1 MSTPILATK
10 LYIPLPRPKLVL
22 RPRLIERL
30 NEGLSSGCK
39 LTLISAPAGFGKTTL
54 VSEWVNNLRFTS
66 DDFRLDAA
74 NGGEI
79 VNRKSKIANRVAW
92 LSLDAGDNDP
102 ARFLTYLVAA
112 LQTIAGNI
120 GAGVLA
126 ALESP
131 QPPPTESILTALLN
145 EITTIPDNF
154 ILVLDDYH
162 LVEAIPVDQAL
173 ATLLDHLPPQMHLVI
188 ATREDPHLPL
198 ARLRARGHSTELR
211 AADLRFTP
219 AEAAD
224 FLNQVM
230 GLHLSAED
238 IAALETRTEGW
249 IAGLQLA
256 ALSMR
261 GYQDAASFIKS
272 FTGSHHFVL
281 DYLIEEVL
289 QQQSESIQTFLLRTS
304 ILDRL
309 CGLLCDAVL
318 CSPSV
323 SGQETL
329 EYLERA
335 NLFIVPLDNERWWYR
350 YHHLFGELLRQRLG
364 KPKEFA
370 EFHLRAS
377 QWHEENGDLGAAFY
391 HAIAAGD
398 FVRAAGLAE
407 AAWQGMNESFQS
419 AAWLGWVKKLPDKL
433 IRTMP
438 VLCTQIAQAFTD
450 TGELEASELRL
461 QDAERCLD
469 GSEFTNEAQLKPLPA
484 MIALT
489 RAYNAQVQG
498 DPAATVKYA
507 ELALQIIPEDDF
519 DRRARATTILEVI
532 HWASGNLEPVIRGIG
547 DSMERLTQL
556 GNHVMVVASAFAVA
570 DLLVGLGRLSE
581 AERTY
586 QDALQLAAQHGPE
599 AEHIT
604 AHHHLGLSMIYRQRG
619 EDTLAAHHLK
629 RAAELGLQTTL
640 VDWLY
645 RWHVAQAQLR
655 EAAGDLETA
664 LALLDEAK
672 RVYIQTLI
680 PDLRPIAALKARIY
694 LKQGRPDKARAWAA
708 ERGLSLADEVSYLHE
723 FEHLTLARLE
733 IANPL
738 VNALL
743 ARLLQAAEAQK
754 RCGSALDILLVQAL
768 SHEAQG
774 NRPQAL
780 AALERA
786 LALAE
791 PEGYVR
797 IFVDEGEAMRLLIE
811 KQSRN
816 RDHPLSDYVDELLAA
831 FTQPVA
837 APKSAIIHQKS
848 DMIEPLSERELEVL
862 KLLRTELSGPE
873 IAGQLI
879 VSLNTFRTHTKNI
892 FDKLGVNNRRAA
904 VRRAEELDL
913 F

>member
-1 MSTPILATK
+1 MPN
-10 LYIPLPRPKLVL
+10 
-22 RPRLIERL
+22 RLTMPSPFC
-30 NEGLSSGCK
+30 SSICRHRC
-39 LTLISAPAGFGKTTL
+39 TWSSPP
-54 VSEWVNNLRFTS
+54 V
-66 DDFRLDAA
+66 
-74 NGGEI
+74 
-79 VNRKSKIANRVAW
+79 KI
-92 LSLDAGDNDP
+92 
-102 ARFLTYLVAA
+102 
-112 LQTIAGNI
+112 
-120 GAGVLA
+120 
-126 ALESP
+126 
-131 QPPPTESILTALLN
+131 
-145 EITTIPDNF
+145 
-154 ILVLDDYH
+154 H
-162 LVEAIPVDQAL
+162 
-173 ATLLDHLPPQMHLVI
+173 
-188 ATREDPHLPL
+188 HLPL
-198 ARLRARGHSTELR
+198 ARLRARGQLTELR

-219 AEAAD
+219 AEAAE

-230 GLHLSAED
+230 GLNLSAED

-256 ALSMR
+256 ALSMQ
-261 GYQDAASFIKS
+261 GHQDAASFIKS

-289 QQQSESIQTFLLRTS
+289 QQQSESVQTFLLRTS
-304 ILDRL
+304 ILDRM
-309 CGLLCDAVL
+309 CGPLCDAVL
-318 CSPSV
+318 GSPSA

-329 EYLERA
+329 EYLERT
-335 NLFIVPLDNERWWYR
+335 NLFIVPLDNERRWYR
-350 YHHLFGELLRQRLG
+350 YHHLFGDLLRQRLG

-377 QWHEENGDLGAAFY
+377 QWHEENGDLGAAFH

-407 AAWQGMNESFQS
+407 AAWQGMEESFQT
-419 AAWLGWVKKLPDKL
+419 AAWLGWVKKLPEEV
-433 IRTMP
+433 IRVRP
-438 VLCTQIAQAFTD
+438 VLCTLLGQAFANA
-450 TGELEASELRL
+450 GEPEASELRL

-469 GSEFTNEAQLKPLPA
+469 GSDVANEAQLKPLPA

-498 DPAATVKYA
+498 NLATTVKYA
-507 ELALQIIPEDDF
+507 EQAIQLIPENDF
-519 DRRARATTILEVI
+519 YRRSQAISTLEVT
-532 HWASGNLEPVIRGIG
+532 HWASGNLESAIRGIG
-547 DSMERLTQL
+547 DWMESMTQL
-556 GNHVMVVASAFAVA
+556 GNHVFVVASAFAVA

-619 EDTLAAHHLK
+619 DDTLAAHHLK

-645 RWHVAQAQLR
+645 RWHVAQAQLK

-672 RVYIQTLI
+672 RVYIQTLV

-733 IANPL
+733 IANPQ

-754 RCGSALDILLVQAL
+754 RRGSALDILLVQAL
-768 SHEAQG
+768 AHEAQG

-780 AALERA
+780 AALKRA
-786 LALAE
+786 LSLAE

-797 IFVDEGEAMRLLIE
+797 MFLDEGSSMAQLLLKAAVSGIM
-811 KQSRN
+811 
-816 RDHPLSDYVDELLAA
+816 PDYTGKLLAA
-831 FTQPVA
+831 FEAEQLRSAGESPLPTPPASQP
-837 APKSAIIHQKS
+837 P
-848 DMIEPLSERELEVL
+848 IEPISQRELEVL
-862 KLLRTELSGPE
+862 RLFKTELSGPE
-873 IAGQLI
+873 IARELVI
-879 VSLNTFRTHTKNI
+879 ALSTVRTHTKSI
-892 FDKLGVNNRRAA
+892 YSKLNVNNRRAA
-904 VRRAEELDL
+904 VKRAEELHL
-913 F
+913 I

>member
-1 MSTPILATK
+1 MSAPILATK
-10 LYIPLPRPKLVL
+10 LYIPPPRPGIVP
-22 RPRLIERL
+22 RPRLVEQL
-30 NEGLSSGCK
+30 KAGLAKDGK
-39 LTLISAPAGFGKTTL
+39 LTLISASAGFGKTTL
-54 VSEWVNNLRFTS
+54 VCEW
-66 DDFRLDAA
+66 
-74 NGGEI
+74 
-79 VNRKSKIANRVAW
+79 IAGCGRPVAW
-92 LSLDAGDNDP
+92 VSLDEADTNP
-102 ARFLTYLVAA
+102 IHFLAYLVTA
-112 LQTIAGNI
+112 LQTIESKI
-120 GAGVLA
+120 GTDVLA
-126 ALESP
+126 AIQST
-131 QPPPTESILTALLN
+131 QPPSVESLLTVLLN
-145 EITTIPDNF
+145 EIIALPDKF

-162 LVEAIPVDQAL
+162 AIDSKPVDQVL
-173 ATLLDHLPPQMHLVI
+173 TFLLEHMPPQMYLVI
-188 ATREDPHLPL
+188 ATREDPQLPL
-198 ARLRARGHSTELR
+198 ARLRARGQLTELR

-219 AEAAD
+219 VESAE
-224 FLNQVM
+224 FLNQKM
-230 GLHLSAED
+230 GLNLSPEN
-238 IAALETRTEGW
+238 IIALEARTEGW

-256 ALSMR
+256 ALSMQ
-261 GYQDAASFIKS
+261 GHQDAASFIQS

-281 DYLIEEVL
+281 DYLVDEVL
-289 QQQSESIQTFLLRTS
+289 GQQPESIQTFLLRTS
-304 ILDRL
+304 ILDRM
-309 CGLLCDAVL
+309 CGSLCDAVL
-318 CSPSV
+318 LTHSA

-335 NLFIVPLDNERWWYR
+335 NLFIVPLDNERRWYR
-350 YHHLFGELLRQRLG
+350 YHHLFGDLLRKRLG

-370 EFHLRAS
+370 EFNLRAS
-377 QWHEENGDLGAAFY
+377 QWHEENGDLGAAFH
-391 HAIAAGD
+391 HAVAAGD
-398 FVRAAGLAE
+398 FVRAARLAE

-419 AAWLGWVKKLPDKL
+419 AAWLSWVKKLPDKL
-433 IRTMP
+433 IRTRP

-469 GSEFTNEAQLKPLPA
+469 CSEFANEAQPKPLPA

-507 ELALQIIPEDDF
+507 EQALQLIPEDDF
-519 DRRARATTILEVI
+519 DRRARAINILEVI
-532 HWASGNLEPVIRGIG
+532 HWASGNLESAIRGLS
-547 DSMERLTQL
+547 DWMESMTQQ
-556 GNHVMVVASAFAVA
+556 GNHVFVVASAIAVA
-570 DLLVGLGRLSE
+570 DMLVGLGSLSE

-586 QDALQLAAQHGPE
+586 HDALQLAAQYGPK

-619 EDTLAAHHLK
+619 DDTHAAHHLK
-629 RAAELGLQTTL
+629 RAAELGPQTTL

-645 RWHVAQAQLR
+645 RWHVTQAQLK

-672 RVYIQTLI
+672 RVYIQTLV
-680 PDLRPIAALKARIY
+680 PDLRPIAALKARIH
-694 LKQGRPDKARAWAA
+694 LKQGRPDIAQAWAA

-754 RCGSALDILLVQAL
+754 RRGSALDILLVQAL
-768 SHEAQG
+768 AHDAQD
-774 NRPQAL
+774 NHPQAL

-786 LALAE
+786 MALAE

-816 RDHPLSDYVDELLAA
+816 RDHPLSGYTDKLLAA
-831 FTQPVA
+831 FTQSVA
-837 APKSAIIHQKS
+837 APKSAVIHQKS

-862 KLLRTELSGPE
+862 KLLRSELSGPE

-892 FDKLGVNNRRAA
+892 FNKLGVNNRRAA
-904 VRRAEELDL
+904 VQRAEELDL

>member
-1 MSTPILATK
+1 M
-10 LYIPLPRPKLVL
+10 
-22 RPRLIERL
+22 
-30 NEGLSSGCK
+30 
-39 LTLISAPAGFGKTTL
+39 
-54 VSEWVNNLRFTS
+54 
-66 DDFRLDAA
+66 
-74 NGGEI
+74 
-79 VNRKSKIANRVAW
+79 
-92 LSLDAGDNDP
+92 
-102 ARFLTYLVAA
+102 
-112 LQTIAGNI
+112 
-120 GAGVLA
+120 
-126 ALESP
+126 
-131 QPPPTESILTALLN
+131 
-145 EITTIPDNF
+145 
-154 ILVLDDYH
+154 
-162 LVEAIPVDQAL
+162 
-173 ATLLDHLPPQMHLVI
+173 
-188 ATREDPHLPL
+188 
-198 ARLRARGHSTELR
+198 R

-224 FLNQVM
+224 FLNRVM
-230 GLHLSAED
+230 GLNLSSKD
-238 IAALETRTEGW
+238 IAALEARTEGW

-256 ALSMR
+256 ALSMQGR
-261 GYQDAASFIKS
+261 SDSASFIQA
-272 FTGSHHFVL
+272 FTGRHRFVL
-281 DYLIEEVL
+281 DYLVEEVL
-289 QQQSESIQTFLLRTS
+289 QQQSESVQAFLLRTS
-304 ILDRL
+304 ILDRM
-309 CGLLCDAVL
+309 CGPLCDAVL
-318 CSPSV
+318 GSPSA
-323 SGQETL
+323 SGQETAGQGTL
-329 EYLERA
+329 EYLEHT
-335 NLFIVPLDNERWWYR
+335 NLFIVPLDNERRWYR
-350 YHHLFGELLRQRLG
+350 YHHLFGDLLRQRLG

-377 QWHEENGDLGAAFY
+377 QWHAENGDLGAAFH

-407 AAWQGMNESFQS
+407 VAWQGMNESFQS

-433 IRTMP
+433 IRTRP

-450 TGELEASELRL
+450 TGELEASELHL

-469 GSEFTNEAQLKPLPA
+469 GSELANEAQLKPLPA

-507 ELALQIIPEDDF
+507 ELALQLIPEDDF

-532 HWASGNLEPVIRGIG
+532 HWASGNLESAIRGIG

-556 GNHVMVVASAFAVA
+556 GNHVLVVASAFAVA

-586 QDALQLAAQHGPE
+586 QDTLQLAAQHGPE

-604 AHHHLGLSMIYRQRG
+604 AHHYLGLSMIYRQRG
-619 EDTLAAHHLK
+619 DDTLAAHHLK

-645 RWHVAQAQLR
+645 RWHVAQAQLK

-664 LALLDEAK
+664 LTLLDEAK
-672 RVYIQTLI
+672 RVYTQTLV

-723 FEHLTLARLE
+723 FEYLTLARLE
-733 IANPL
+733 IANPQ

-754 RCGSALDILLVQAL
+754 RRGSALDILLVQAL
-768 SHEAQG
+768 AHEAQG
-774 NRPQAL
+774 NRPHAL
-780 AALERA
+780 APLERA

-816 RDHPLSDYVDELLAA
+816 RDHPLSGYVDKLLAA

-837 APKSAIIHQKS
+837 APKSAIIHQKA

-862 KLLRTELSGPE
+862 KLLRSELSGPE
-873 IAGQLI
+873 IAGRLI

-892 FDKLGVNNRRAA
+892 FNKLGVNNRRAA